1 MTPIRAVTTVCLAIA
16 TLSSALVAS
25 AHDFWLAP
33 AQSQMDVPS
42 VVPVSVMIGHPR
54 DRMRWPVNADRII
67 AFRSLGVDGVSDQQ
81 SAVAAYAQGKTLPVH
96 LQTTG
101 LHILTIE
108 TTRALSDLPAQQFED
123 YLTEEGLTLIQLD
136 RVRRNVT
143 DQSGTELYSRRGKT
157 LLQVGPVTPADRDR
171 LRRPAGLT
179 LEIIAMDHPLEWVD
193 GDDLQVK
200 VLFRGAPLGGVT
212 VGLVN
217 TTDGTATAAHMKT
230 MSDGTVSFAYPG
242 PGSWM
247 LHAVWGDRTDISDRA
262 DYSTIFSSL
271 SFVVL

>member
-1 MTPIRAVTTVCLAIA
+1 
-16 TLSSALVAS
+16 
-25 AHDFWLAP
+25 
-33 AQSQMDVPS
+33 
-42 VVPVSVMIGHPR
+42 MIGHPR

-67 AFRSLGVDGVSDQQ
+67 AFRSLGIDGVSDQQ
-81 SAVAAYAQGKTLPVH
+81 TAVAAYAQGKTLPVN
-96 LQTTG
+96 LETSG

-108 TTRALSDLPAQQFED
+108 TTRALSDLPAKQFEN
-123 YLTEEGLTLIQLD
+123 YLAEEGLTLIQLD
-136 RVRRNVT
+136 RVRRNAT

-157 LLQVGPVTPADRDR
+157 LLQVGPVMPADRYR
-171 LRRPAGLT
+171 LRRSVGLT

-193 GDDLQVK
+193 GDDLQAK
-200 VLFRGAPLGGVT
+200 VLFRGAPLDGVT

-242 PGSWM
+242 PGAWM

-271 SFVVL
+271 SFVVR